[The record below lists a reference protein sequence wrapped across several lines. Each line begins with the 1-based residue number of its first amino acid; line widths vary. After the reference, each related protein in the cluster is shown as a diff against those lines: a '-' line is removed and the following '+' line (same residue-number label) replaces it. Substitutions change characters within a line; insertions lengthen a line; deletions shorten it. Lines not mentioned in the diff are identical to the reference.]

1 MVRHEGTRFQI
12 AVTTDDSKHTS
23 ATCYVDDIVVTYKKD
38 ATGIETVKDKN
49 IDVHA
54 PAYNMAGQRVDKNF
68 KGLVIK
74 GDKKFVIK

>member
-1 MVRHEGTRFQI
+1 
-12 AVTTDDSKHTS
+12 
-23 ATCYVDDIVVTYKKD
+23 VTYKKD

-54 PAYNMAGQRVDKNF
+54 PTYNMAGLRVDKNF